1 MEVEDQIAAQ
11 AYAPVGQ
18 GREIAIKMQNVL
30 AI

>member
-11 AYAPVGQ
+11 AHTPVGQ
-18 GREIAIKMQNVL
+18 GREIAIQMQNVL

>member
-11 AYAPVGQ
+11 AHAPVGQ
-18 GREIAIKMQNVL
+18 GREIAIQMQNVL

>member
-11 AYAPVGQ
+11 AHAPVGQ
-18 GREIAIKMQNVL
+18 GREIVTTTWTVL